1 MYLQK
6 TTLKI
11 IHNYLLSYQNF
22 VYLQKRSTDM
32 GNAELVQ
39 RAATALQTQEWTA
52 EDVVEAWARQLDC
65 ADSSR
70 KLYKRVLQ
78 QYFAWVNRS
87 GRMLSAM
94 TRADIIEYRDA
105 LLNGTATEDGK
116 PKSALTTASYLTAV
130 KLFYKWL
137 HASNVTITDITEG
150 VKAPR
155 RTNKFEREPLTA
167 AQAQALTEEVAATGT
182 TRDIAIINLLLRTGM
197 RTIEV
202 ARANIEDMQL
212 LGGQVVLYV
221 QGKGHVGKDNFVI
234 VTDKCRAAIAA
245 YLATRPNAAPTAPL
259 FASDSNNNNG
269 GRLTTRTISDIAKR
283 HLKAVGLDS
292 RSYTAHSL
300 RHTYG
305 TRMLRATNNMEFVQ
319 KQMRHASMNTTNKY
333 TYHEDAERRIELAQ
347 QYNIDNIY

>member
-1 MYLQK
+1 
-6 TTLKI
+6 
-11 IHNYLLSYQNF
+11 
-22 VYLQKRSTDM
+22 M

-39 RAATALQTQEWTA
+39 QANTAIQAQEWTA
-52 EDVVEAWARQLDC
+52 TAVVEAWVRQLDC

-70 KLYKRVLQ
+70 HLYRRALRQ
-78 QYFAWVNRS
+78 FFTWVERS
-87 GRMLSAM
+87 GRTLSAL

-116 PKSALTTASYLTAV
+116 AKSALTTGSYLTAV

-137 HASNVTITDITEG
+137 HENNALITNITEG

-167 AQAQALTEEVAATGT
+167 AQAQALVEEVEATGN
-182 TRDIAIINLLLRTGM
+182 TRDAALINLLLRTGM
-197 RTIEV
+197 RTIE
-202 ARANIEDMQL
+202 AERANIEDMQL

-234 VTDKCRAAIAA
+234 ITDKCRASIAA
-245 YLATRPNAAPTAPL
+245 YLATRPNAEPTAPL
-259 FASDSNNNNG
+259 FVSDSTNDSRG
-269 GRLTTRTISDIAKR
+269 GRLSTRSISGIVKH
-283 HLKAVGLDS
+283 HLTAIGLNS

-305 TRMLRATNNMEFVQ
+305 TRLLRSTNNMEYVQ
-319 KQMRHASMNTTNKY
+319 KQMRHVSINTTNKY

-347 QYNIDNIY
+347 QQQYNIDNIY

>member
-1 MYLQK
+1 
-6 TTLKI
+6 
-11 IHNYLLSYQNF
+11 
-22 VYLQKRSTDM
+22 M

-39 RAATALQTQEWTA
+39 TGSTAIQQQDMTAAA
-52 EDVVEAWARQLDC
+52 VVDMWERQLDC

-70 KLYKRVLQ
+70 HLYRRVLRQ
-78 QYFAWVNRS
+78 FFAWVKRS
-87 GRMLSAM
+87 GRDVGTLK
-94 TRADIIEYRDA
+94 RADILEYRAA
-105 LLNGTATEDGK
+105 LLDGTATPKEDGTPQ
-116 PKSALTTASYLTAV
+116 PKSALTTGSYLTAV

-137 HASNVTITDITEG
+137 HEENGLITNITEG

-167 AQAQALTEEVAATGT
+167 AQAHALAEEVATTGS
-182 TRDIAIINLLLRTGM
+182 TRDAAIINLLLRTGM

-234 VTDKCRAAIAA
+234 VSDKCRAAIAA

-283 HLKAVGLDS
+283 HLKAIGVDS

-305 TRMLRATNNMEFVQ
+305 TRLLRASNNMEFVQ
-319 KQMRHASMNTTNKY
+319 KQLRHASINTTNKY
-333 TYHEDAERRIELAQ
+333 TYHEDAERRVELAQ
-347 QYNIDNIY
+347 QYNIDSIY